1 MNLTLLPITKLNG
14 ALATMV
20 GGVPSS
26 DKDKV
31 IQQLEHFIAKGL
43 ITYEQIASA
52 KRHDVST
59 LNSNAVDLVALNQRL
74 DSLDSR
80 LNGLQ
85 VADWSEALRNEV
97 AQVFSEFKTDVPV
110 EQLAEIANQ
119 LPPVLCKKTVR
130 ELFDGVLSYE
140 DPDTGLVIDFSGLE
154 VDYWGD
160 INAPTLVDD
169 YIFNPQHLHQA
180 LLALSAPLPDNVWL
194 SGERGTG
201 KTEFVNQ
208 ICARLGRKLFRVN
221 FDEAMERSE
230 FIGGNI
236 LVDGNV
242 VWRDGVIAQA
252 IQYTGAVILL
262 DELGFAR
269 AQSIAVLHS
278 VTEPSKHRALAIPET
293 GARIPVAS
301 HVVFF
306 CADNSNGHGDS
317 SGNFQGVREQ
327 NSAFIDRFSYTLE
340 FEYLPQAQEVALVHA
355 RTGLDANACDV
366 LIKFANIAREKARSG
381 ILTQPPS
388 LRQLFAWARAIK
400 RGIPISVAFK
410 TAIVSKFPVD
420 CAPEL
425 DGIYKATIDVHNLK
439 SFLVK
444 G

>member
-14 ALATMV
+14 ALASMV
-20 GGVPSS
+20 GGVPSA

-31 IQQLEHFIAKGL
+31 IQQLEHFISKGL

-52 KRHDVST
+52 KGMNVST
-59 LNSNAVDLVALNQRL
+59 FNSNAVDLVALNQRL
-74 DSLDSR
+74 DSLDNR

-110 EQLAEIANQ
+110 EQLVVVANQ
-119 LPPVLCKKTVR
+119 LPPVLIKKTVR

-160 INAPTLVDD
+160 ASAPILIDD
-169 YIFNPQHLHQA
+169 YVFNPQHLHQA
-180 LLALSAPLPDNVWL
+180 LLALTGALPDNVWL
-194 SGERGTG
+194 YGERGTG
-201 KTEFVNQ
+201 KTEFVTQ
-208 ICARLGRKLFRVN
+208 LCARLGRKLFRVN

-252 IQYTGAVILL
+252 IQYSGAVILL

-278 VTEPSKHRALAIPET
+278 LTEPSKHRALAIPET
-293 GARIPVAS
+293 GQRIPVAP

-306 CADNSNGHGDS
+306 CADNSNGHGSDVHE
-317 SGNFQGVREQ
+317 GVRPQ
-327 NSAFIDRFSYTLE
+327 NSAFIDRFSYSLE
-340 FEYLPQAQEVALVHA
+340 FNYLPQAQEVALVHA
-355 RTGLDANACDV
+355 RTGLDINACDV

-388 LRQLFAWARAIK
+388 LRQLFAWAKAIK
-400 RGIPISVAFK
+400 RGVPISLAFK
-410 TAIVSKFPVD
+410 TAIVSKYPVD

-425 DGIYKATIDVHNLK
+425 DGIYRATIDVHNLK

-444 G
+444 A

>member
-20 GGVPSS
+20 GGVPSD
-26 DKDKV
+26 DKDRV

-43 ITYEQIASA
+43 ITFEQIASA
-52 KRHDVST
+52 KRMDVPT
-59 LNSNAVDLVALNQRL
+59 FNSNVVDLVAINQRL
-74 DSLDSR
+74 DSLDKR

-85 VADWSEALRNEV
+85 VADWSESLRNEV
-97 AQVFSEFKTDVPV
+97 AQVFSEFRTDVPV
-110 EQLAEIANQ
+110 EQLTVVANQ
-119 LPPVLCKKTVR
+119 LPPVLIKKTVR

-160 INAPTLVDD
+160 ASAPIVLDD
-169 YIFNPQHLHQA
+169 YIFNPQNLHQA
-180 LLALSAPLPDNVWL
+180 LLALSAPLPDNMWL

-201 KTEFVNQ
+201 KTEFPTQ

-230 FIGGNI
+230 FIGSKTI
-236 LVDGNV
+236 TDGNV
-242 VWRDGVIAQA
+242 VWADGVIAQA

-278 VTEPSKHRALAIPET
+278 VAEPSAHRALAIPET
-293 GARIPVAS
+293 GARIPVAPY
-301 HVVFF
+301 VVFF

-317 SGNFQGVREQ
+317 SGNFTGVREQ

-340 FEYLPQAQEVALVHA
+340 FNYLPQAQEVALIYL
-355 RTGLDANACDV
+355 RTGLDINACDV
-366 LIKFANIAREKARSG
+366 LVKFANIAREKARSG

-400 RGIPISVAFK
+400 RGVPISVAFK

-439 SFLVK
+439 SFLTK
-444 G
+444 E

>member
-1 MNLTLLPITKLNG
+1 
-14 ALATMV
+14 
-20 GGVPSS
+20 
-26 DKDKV
+26 
-31 IQQLEHFIAKGL
+31 
-43 ITYEQIASA
+43 
-52 KRHDVST
+52 
-59 LNSNAVDLVALNQRL
+59 
-74 DSLDSR
+74 
-80 LNGLQ
+80 
-85 VADWSEALRNEV
+85 
-97 AQVFSEFKTDVPV
+97 
-110 EQLAEIANQ
+110 
-119 LPPVLCKKTVR
+119 
-130 ELFDGVLSYE
+130 
-140 DPDTGLVIDFSGLE
+140 
-154 VDYWGD
+154 
-160 INAPTLVDD
+160 
-169 YIFNPQHLHQA
+169 
-180 LLALSAPLPDNVWL
+180 
-194 SGERGTG
+194 
-201 KTEFVNQ
+201 
-208 ICARLGRKLFRVN
+208 
-221 FDEAMERSE
+221 MERSE

-293 GARIPVAS
+293 GARIPVAP

-317 SGNFQGVREQ
+317 SGNFTGVREQ

-355 RTGLDANACDV
+355 RTGLDTNACDV

-400 RGIPISVAFK
+400 RGVPISVAFK

-439 SFLVK
+439 SFLTK
-444 G
+444 E